1 MVEWFNRIVL
11 FQFDCRNNT
20 RLVLEV
26 KFHLKLVL
34 KDYFNAKKRELSS
47 QLENGGDTK
56 KQCEEPTIVDD
67 VFKEGLQNPDCL
79 AILLICLC
87 NLEIQLNS
95 FLKESAEFKESRI
108 QGDKQLQK
116 LNASITLLRENF
128 DDYERERKEKDQ
140 IMENLQKSKIN
151 MKN

>member
-1 MVEWFNRIVL
+1 M
-11 FQFDCRNNT
+11 
-20 RLVLEV
+20 
-26 KFHLKLVL
+26 
-34 KDYFNAKKRELSS
+34 
-47 QLENGGDTK
+47 
-56 KQCEEPTIVDD
+56 
-67 VFKEGLQNPDCL
+67 

-140 IMENLQKSKIN
+140 IIEHLQKSKIN
-151 MKN
+151 MKNRIEELEQSLIDRSNIPDATVF